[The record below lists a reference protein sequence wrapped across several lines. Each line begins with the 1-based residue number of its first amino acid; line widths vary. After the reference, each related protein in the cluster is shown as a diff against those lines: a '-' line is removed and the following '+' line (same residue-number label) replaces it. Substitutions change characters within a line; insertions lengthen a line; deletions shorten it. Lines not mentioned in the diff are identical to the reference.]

1 MLPEGT
7 IVSTVRAIPRWA
19 LAAATAAAATLLIPA
34 SPALAAD
41 GVTPQTVT
49 VSLKPGEHHTVTKTV
64 TTPTILPRPDVYFL
78 ADTTG
83 SMSPVLADVKANAAA
98 ILAAVDAGATDP
110 RYGAG
115 QYKDFP
121 SSGFAYKNDAAIPA
135 ADDNGAAAQA
145 AIGAWTAAGG
155 GDAPEAN
162 LFALHKLVTAA
173 GFRSTSSRI
182 VVWFGDAPGHDPVCS
197 AISGEATVT
206 EVSAT
211 AELVAAKV
219 KVIAV
224 STTTGVPGGLDGD
237 PTAGATDYGVC
248 GSPGGAAGQAARI
261 AAATGGKAFTN
272 VKPGDVSDA
281 ILAGLTSLPVTV
293 TPVATCQAGLTATF
307 DAPSRTVPSGTT
319 VNFVETLTLGAG
331 VSSETPLT
339 CTVDFLLNG
348 QPAGPAF
355 VEKNTVMP
363 IINHPPVCTGVA
375 ADTDELWPPNH
386 KFVTVQ
392 LSGAT
397 DPDGDPTTLV
407 VTTVTQDEALNGTG
421 DGDTAPDAA
430 RVAGK
435 ANQVQLRAE
444 RSGNGDGRV
453 YRVSFTVTDGKGG
466 SCSGTVYVGVPHDKG
481 HGQAVDTTSVVVNS
495 FGS

>member
-1 MLPEGT
+1 M
-7 IVSTVRAIPRWA
+7 STVRAIPRWT
-19 LAAATAAAATLLIPA
+19 LAATVFTVVVLPAA
-34 SPALAAD
+34 PALAAD

-49 VSLKPGEHHTVTKTV
+49 VALKPGEHYTVTKTV
-64 TTPTILPRPDVYFL
+64 ATPNILPKPDVYFL

-98 ILAAVDAGATDP
+98 ILATVDAGATDP

-121 SSGFAYKNDAAIPA
+121 SSAFAYKNDVAVPA

-145 AIGAWTAAGG
+145 AIGAWTAGG
-155 GDAPEAN
+155 GNDAPEAN
-162 LFALHKLVTAA
+162 LFALHKLVAAA

-197 AISGEATVT
+197 AISGEAAVT
-206 EVSAT
+206 EASVT

-224 STTTGVPGGLDGD
+224 STTTGVAGGLNGD
-237 PTAGATDYGVC
+237 PAAGATDYGIC
-248 GSPGGAAGQAARI
+248 GNPGGAANQATRI
-261 AAATGGKAFTN
+261 AAATGGKAFTD
-272 VKPGDVSDA
+272 VAPGDVSDA

-307 DAPSRTVPSGTT
+307 DAVSRTVTSGTT
-319 VNFVETLTLGAG
+319 VTFVETLTLGTG
-331 VSSETPLT
+331 VSSDAQLT

-348 QPAGPAF
+348 QSAGPAF
-355 VEKNTVMP
+355 VEQNTVKP
-363 IINHPPVCTGVA
+363 IINHPPVCSAVT
-375 ADTDELWPPNH
+375 ADTTELWPPNH
-386 KFVTVQ
+386 KLVTVQ

-397 DPDGDPTTLV
+397 DPDGDATTLT

-435 ANQVQLRAE
+435 PNQVQLRAE

-453 YRVSFTVTDGKGG
+453 YRVSYTVSDGKGG
-466 SCSGTVYVGVPHDKG
+466 SCSGTVNVGVPHDQG
-481 HGQAVDTTSVVVNS
+481 HGPAVDTTSVVVNS